1 MVPRAEW
8 AALQAKAAA
17 QAMQLQAVT
26 AQWEAERRR
35 AEEIA
40 AAVAGDLKSVMRE
53 VLAGTRL
60 GGAGV
65 SWHPQLTSSITIGIK
80 ACRGVG

>member
-65 SWHPQLTSSITIGIK
+65 SGHPQLTSPITIGIK